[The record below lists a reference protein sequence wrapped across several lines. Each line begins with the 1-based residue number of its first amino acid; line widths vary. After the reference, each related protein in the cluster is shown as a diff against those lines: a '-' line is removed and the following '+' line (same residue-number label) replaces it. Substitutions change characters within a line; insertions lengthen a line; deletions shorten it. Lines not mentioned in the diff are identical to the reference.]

1 MTRQNGHRYRRCAAL
16 VAAAAC
22 VPGLVLG
29 VQAGFG
35 PSWSGGYA
43 VAHDV
48 VLDSTPAD
56 GATVDEFPREIVL
69 EFSGIPRDS
78 FNTVAVSDTTT
89 STVLFSDEP
98 ELENQVVR
106 VAVPDDVHPGPGEYT
121 VGFQI
126 TSSDGHAT
134 RGRTTFTVAG
144 GDPAPS
150 PGRSGTTPATGSEE
164 SADSSDSA
172 GSSSPVPAV
181 AVGGGLLLLLLMVAG
196 LIIKKRK

>member
-1 MTRQNGHRYRRCAAL
+1 MTRQYGHRYRRLAAI
-16 VAAAAC
+16 AAAALSAPVVIVGC
-22 VPGLVLG
+22 QSGL
-29 VQAGFG
+29 G
-35 PSWSGGYA
+35 PSWSSGYA

-89 STVLFSDEP
+89 STVLFRDEP
-98 ELENQVVR
+98 VLDNQVVT
-106 VAVPDDVHPGPGEYT
+106 VVVPDDIRPGPGEYT

-134 RGRTTFTVAG
+134 RGRTTFTVSG
-144 GDPAPS
+144 GDGASSEAPS
-150 PGRSGTTPATGSEE
+150 DTLPGTTPEDPSGGSDPEE
-164 SADSSDSA
+164 
-172 GSSSPVPAV
+172 SSSPVPAV
-181 AVGGGLLLLLLMVAG
+181 AVGGGLLLLLLIVAG